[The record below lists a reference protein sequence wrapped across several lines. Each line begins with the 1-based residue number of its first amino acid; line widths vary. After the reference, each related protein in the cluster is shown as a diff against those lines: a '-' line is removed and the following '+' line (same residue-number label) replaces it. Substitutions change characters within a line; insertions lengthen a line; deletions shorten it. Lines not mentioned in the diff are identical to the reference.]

1 MCNLRPFSRISRLPD
16 REERLLQRI
25 VELNTM
31 LVEKCVA
38 GLLSLDRETRRWLRS
53 AKLSEPDQRPPAR
66 LQNAS
71 SQQTDEGS
79 NGDDSSAG
87 NTGHAARTSVDVYK
101 DARRLYPWHARQRE
115 LLSRV
120 QQSVEAAWEDQVQL
134 KALLAWYESVIFQ
147 RVRGDPFTSAL
158 LHFLAVL
165 WIDETTFRLR
175 LANDFSYM
183 LDGVVYCTRV
193 LGVEVILPFD
203 ARETQADADDERFR
217 QQRDEYL
224 ADGTYSVV
232 SKMLSLLAYGKSMAL
247 SHNNAGVISWSL
259 DRTVMSYRG
268 RPIKLARL
276 QEMISSVIDEAT
288 DKLWAELMW
297 TRFDDRFEM
306 PLEQFQDD
314 VTFTKRS
321 MSFFTNSTNGLQDKR
336 DWMLQHAFAHPK
348 GRKLHS
354 TGRWSKTAVQKYLRQ
369 VDRFRELLLLCVHVT
384 GGQPAYGSEITMI
397 RFRNG
402 FLQDRNVFVIQRQMV
417 VVTRYHK
424 SQSQFDKPK
433 VIPRFLR
440 WRVGQLLAVY
450 LTQQTKPT
458 HNVNL
463 SAFIDGKDQPLRVAE
478 VPIPKPGP
486 EDIVVRNRAVA
497 INTIDPAQRAGF
509 QIKQYPAVVG
519 MDLAGDVHEVGS
531 RVSRF
536 KKGDRVIGHN
546 WQFLT
551 VLPEDGAF
559 SLLCR
564 IPAANAADVVLLL
577 AIDTAA
583 GGFYQS
589 VYMGLDFP
597 SSTAEPNSKGEVVVV
612 YGGSSSVGCAAI
624 QLAVNAGYRV
634 FATASPNHFSASIA
648 DDIAAA
654 MGKDRFIGLYNAI
667 GIPESFDVVTPI
679 MEKLGGGFLA
689 NTKPPGK
696 LPNSSRLSSIS
707 ASMRPDGRSGR
718 TGLDKSLRVGPSSV
732 CQKRRSLEVGWRA
745 WKRQGFKIMDGDVS
759 GEKIVVEL

>member
-1 MCNLRPFSRISRLPD
+1 
-16 REERLLQRI
+16 
-25 VELNTM
+25 M

-38 GLLSLDRETRRWLRS
+38 ELLSLDRETRRWLRS
-53 AKLSEPDQRPPAR
+53 AKLSEPDQRPPAK

-71 SQQTDEGS
+71 SQQTNYSDEGS

-158 LHFLAVL
+158 
-165 WIDETTFRLR
+165 
-175 LANDFSYM
+175 Y
-183 LDGVVYCTRV
+183 
-193 LGVEVILPFD
+193 
-203 ARETQADADDERFR
+203 
-217 QQRDEYL
+217 
-224 ADGTYSVV
+224 
-232 SKMLSLLAYGKSMAL
+232 
-247 SHNNAGVISWSL
+247 
-259 DRTVMSYRG
+259 RTVMSYRG

-354 TGRWSKTAVQKYLRQ
+354 TGSWSKTAVQKYLRQ

-519 MDLAGDVHEVGS
+519 IDLAGDVHEVGS

-559 SLLCR
+559 SLLCC
-564 IPAANAADVVLLL
+564 ISAANAAVLPKE
-577 AIDTAA
+577 IDTHRMLC
-583 GGFYQS
+583 F
-589 VYMGLDFP
+589 FWP
-597 SSTAEPNSKGEVVVV
+597 STRRQEAST
-612 YGGSSSVGCAAI
+612 
-624 QLAVNAGYRV
+624 
-634 FATASPNHFSASIA
+634 
-648 DDIAAA
+648 
-654 MGKDRFIGLYNAI
+654 
-667 GIPESFDVVTPI
+667 
-679 MEKLGGGFLA
+679 
-689 NTKPPGK
+689 
-696 LPNSSRLSSIS
+696 SR
-707 ASMRPDGRSGR
+707 
-718 TGLDKSLRVGPSSV
+718 TT
-732 CQKRRSLEVGWRA
+732 
-745 WKRQGFKIMDGDVS
+745 
-759 GEKIVVEL
+759 